1 MKLTVQY
8 GRRWERAEMAGEHA
22 RVGSFVISKTMDLK

>member
-8 GRRWERAEMAGEHA
+8 GRRWERAEMAEEHA
-22 RVGSFVISKTMDLK
+22 KVGSFIISKTMDLK